1 MPGGLGV
8 VDFVKLATLHGALS
22 ATGHAVHGDA
32 VFGKKLIEID
42 VLATRENGQ
51 FRDWVF
57 VINSSN
63 NYALRERKQCKT
75 I

>member
-8 VDFVKLATLHGALS
+8 VDFVKLTTLHGPLP

-42 VLATRENGQ
+42 VLATREKRSISRAGSLSL
-51 FRDWVF
+51 
-57 VINSSN
+57 NSSSDYVREKLN
-63 NYALRERKQCKT
+63 NT